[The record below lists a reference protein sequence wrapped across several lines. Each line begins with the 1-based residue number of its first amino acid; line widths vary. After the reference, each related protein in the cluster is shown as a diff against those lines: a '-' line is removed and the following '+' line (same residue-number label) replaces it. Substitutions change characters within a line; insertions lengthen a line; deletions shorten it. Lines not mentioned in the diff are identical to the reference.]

1 MALFNKINT
10 FFSISICTVVLF
22 HILANNIFFVVPRYV
37 RVNTLVCKSVDQVC
51 DQFAQ
56 EGWIKVKLPK
66 KSSYQDFIARVKCLD
81 ESEFLVDFHLD
92 YLLVFPPNTQFHDHD
107 LLKNG
112 SILLQDKVSVDLL

>member
-1 MALFNKINT
+1 M
-10 FFSISICTVVLF
+10 CTVVLF

-37 RVNTLVCKSVDQVC
+37 RVNTLICKSVDQVC

-92 YLLVFPPNTQFHDHD
+92 YLLVFPPNSQFHDHD

-112 SILLQDKVSVDLL
+112 SILLQDKVSLDFLNMF